1 MEGNRSGDRVA
12 GGRGAVRSGVLTG
25 VSTAAVS
32 GSAAVLGIILS
43 RKFGHGVKTDGFF
56 AAYGPYLALVL
67 VAGSL
72 RVIVLPRFVDAR
84 STGRLGREVS
94 TWAAGLAPA
103 LAALVLAVVLWPH
116 EIASALSSSP
126 SARDQAAQLLPWV
139 VASAV
144 AQILAGMAAS
154 ALAALDDYD
163 WAAFG
168 FAVGSVVG
176 VLMTILFVGHGV
188 IAFGWGLAVN
198 GAVTLGVPLV
208 ALLWRSGVGRPD
220 GWGWSR
226 LLVLGEGV
234 ALPLALQVLY
244 VIALRFA
251 SGLGTGRG
259 TTFSFAYLIAAFL
272 VAITATS
279 IALVAT
285 VPFARA
291 GATSDRVTRHVV
303 AASWISLA
311 LVAAAAG
318 FFALAGEAVVRR
330 VLGASYAGGTGAEL
344 GRLVVYLA
352 PWMVASVAVTVAYP
366 LLFVQGRTRWLPG
379 LAAAALAFHVLLE
392 WVLQSAFGLPGV
404 AVGLG
409 VTTALV
415 LVAILHALRA
425 VRRTAHGVAL
435 AAVVCGGLATAV
447 YGLPRLVLDPLPA
460 AVLGIVAYVAVLGVW
475 RPRGLRDAWAYVRA
489 LQ

>member
-1 MEGNRSGDRVA
+1 MA
-12 GGRGAVRSGVLTG
+12 AGRGAVRSGLLTG

-43 RKFGHGVKTDGFF
+43 RKFGLGVKTDGFF

-72 RVIVLPRFVDAR
+72 RVIVLPRFVEAR
-84 STGRLGREVS
+84 AAGRLGREVS
-94 TWAAGLAPA
+94 TWAAGLAPV
-103 LAALVLAVVLWPH
+103 LLALVLLAVLWPH
-116 EIASALSSSP
+116 GVAGLLTSNP
-126 SARDQAAQLLPWV
+126 SAGDQAAKLLPWV

-144 AQILAGMAAS
+144 AQILGGIAAS
-154 ALAALDDYD
+154 GLAALDDYD

-168 FAVGSVVG
+168 FALGSVIG
-176 VLMTILFVGHGV
+176 VLVTILFIGHGV

-198 GAVTLGVPLV
+198 GAVTLGVPLA
-208 ALLWRSGVGRPD
+208 ALVWRGGVGRPE
-220 GWGWSR
+220 GRSSSR
-226 LLVLGEGV
+226 LLALGEGV
-234 ALPLALQVLY
+234 ALPLALQILY
-244 VIALRFA
+244 VIAQRFA
-251 SGLGTGRG
+251 TGLGTGRG
-259 TTFSFAYLIAAFL
+259 TTFSYAYLIAAFL

-291 GATSDRVTRHVV
+291 GATPERVARHVV
-303 AASWISLA
+303 ATSWISLA

-318 FFALAGEAVVRR
+318 FFALAGEAVVQR
-330 VLGASYAGGTGAEL
+330 VLGSSYGGGTGAEL

-366 LLFVQGRTRWLPG
+366 LLFVQGRARWLPV
-379 LAAAALAFHVLLE
+379 LAALALLLHVLVE
-392 WVLQSAFGLPGV
+392 WLLQRAFGLPGV

-409 VTTALV
+409 AITTLV
-415 LVAILHALRA
+415 LLAILRALGA
-425 VRRTAHGVAL
+425 ARRTAYGLVL
-435 AAVVCGGLATAV
+435 AAVVCGGLALVA
-447 YGLPRLVLDPLPA
+447 YGLPRLVVGPVPA
-460 AVLGIVAYVAVLGVW
+460 AVVGLIAYVLVLAAW
-475 RPRGLRDAWAYVRA
+475 RPRGLRDAWAYVRT

>member
-1 MEGNRSGDRVA
+1 VP
-12 GGRGAVRSGVLTG
+12 GGRGAVRSGILTG
-25 VSTAAVS
+25 ISTAAVS

-43 RKFGHGVKTDGFF
+43 RKFGLGVKTDGFF
-56 AAYGPYLALVL
+56 AAYGVYLALVL

-72 RVIVLPRFVDAR
+72 RVIVLPLFVEAR
-84 STGRLGREVS
+84 SAQRLGREVA
-94 TWAAGLAPA
+94 TWAAGLAP
-103 LAALVLAVVLWPH
+103 VLALLVFVAILWPH
-116 EIASALSSSP
+116 SAAAALSSSP
-126 SARDQAAQLLPWV
+126 SARDQAAELLPWV
-139 VASAV
+139 VVSAV
-144 AQILAGMAAS
+144 AQILGGVAAS

-168 FAVGSVVG
+168 FALGSVIG
-176 VLMTILFVGHGV
+176 VVVTLVFLDSGL

-198 GAVTLGVPLV
+198 GTVTLGVPLA
-208 ALLWRSGVGRPD
+208 ALAWRGGLGRPD
-220 GWGWSR
+220 GPGWSR

-234 ALPLALQVLY
+234 AVPLALQVLY

-259 TTFSFAYLIAAFL
+259 TTLSYAYLIAAFL

-291 GATSDRVTRHVV
+291 GATPGRVAHHVV
-303 AASWISLA
+303 AISWISLV

-318 FFALAGEAVVRR
+318 FFALAGGAVVQR

-352 PWMVASVAVTVAYP
+352 PWMVASVAVTVSYP
-366 LLFVQGRTRWLPG
+366 LIFVQGRARWLPA
-379 LAAAALAFHVLLE
+379 LAAGALLLHVLVE
-392 WVLQSAFGLPGV
+392 WALQRAFGLPGV

-409 VTTALV
+409 VTTAGV
-415 LVAILHALRA
+415 LVALLHALRA
-425 VRRTAHGVAL
+425 VRRTASGVAL
-435 AAVVCGGLATAV
+435 AAAVCGGLALAA
-447 YGLPRLVLDPLPA
+447 YGLPRLVVGPLPA
-460 AVLGIVAYVAVLGVW
+460 AVVGLAAYSAVIAAW
-475 RPRGLRDAWAYVRA
+475 RPAGLRDAWAYVRA